1 MISVVAAM
9 VLIVAKL
16 IAGIL
21 SRSLALISEAAHSGA
36 DLAAALV
43 TYVAVRNAAKPP
55 DTEHHFGHAKYE
67 SVGALLEVSFL
78 VVVAFAI
85 MYSAVRR
92 LLFGAPPITL
102 GPTAIV
108 LVLLSVSVDVWRTT
122 TLRRAAKRTG
132 SEALEASA
140 FHFLSDLLGTTVV
153 VFGLI
158 MTALGFPE
166 ADGIAALIIAVIILA
181 LSVNLGLRIFHT
193 LTDRAPAG
201 VAVDVQ
207 RVVQSVPNVMGVHDV
222 RVRKAGAQ
230 YFTEMHVDL
239 APHLPL
245 EEVHHVLDQIEENL
259 RALYPTM
266 HIVTHP
272 EPLDVPAG
280 SYFAR

>member
-1 MISVVAAM
+1 MAAAS

-43 TYVAVRNAAKPP
+43 TYVAVRNASKPP

-67 SVGALLEVSFL
+67 SFGALLEASFL
-78 VVVAFAI
+78 VAVAFAI
-85 MYSAVRR
+85 MYSALRR
-92 LLFGAPPITL
+92 LFFGSPPITL
-102 GPTAIV
+102 GPTAIT
-108 LVLLSVSVDVWRTT
+108 LVIVSVSVDIWRTT

-158 MTALGFPE
+158 MTALGFPQ
-166 ADGIAALIIAVIILA
+166 ADGIAALIIAMIILA

-201 VAVDVQ
+201 VAVDVE
-207 RVVQSVPNVMGVHDV
+207 RVVQAVPNVLGVHDI

-230 YFTEMHVDL
+230 YFTEMHIDL
-239 APHLPL
+239 PPHLPL
-245 EEVHHVLDQIEENL
+245 EEVHHVLDQIEDNL
-259 RALYPTM
+259 RTLYPTM

-272 EPLDVPAG
+272 EPVDVPAG